1 MERSTHSTGWTCLP
15 PPPPE
20 PAAPGR
26 GVCAMSTSWRDKQQP
41 SLINFIAAFL
51 AANSYRLNFL
61 SISPDFI
68 FNNGELSVAYI
79 FDTNWDCQNEGAV
92 FSRVN
97 MLKRQLKHLYVVVAV
112 PTKEQNESF
121 NRSYHKYGMK
131 LGFPTF
137 VPVTDPEMGFEK
149 IVKIAH
155 ALGVCKQQDIIS
167 RLKNERE
174 QAVQCTDSFLRV
186 LTSIPGID
194 NHDANALGQAIGS
207 IEAIAKASKKFI
219 LENTDL
225 SMDKA
230 ETIVRQKV
238 IVNLSYGLN
247 QLGGLTACGSLDL
260 ALVGADSGGI
270 CNQQFACKELQSQEF
285 LVYRL
290 AAENIMS
297 YYGSS
302 SSGGRGGQRVEYG
315 RTYVVR
321 PKGRHQATIV
331 WLHGLGDN
339 GSSWSQLLD
348 SLSLPNIKWICPT
361 AATRPVT
368 AFGGFPCTA
377 WFDVEDTSVDGRDD
391 IEGLDAS
398 AAHIANLLSS
408 EPPDVKL
415 GIGGFSMG
423 AAASLY
429 SAACYA
435 HGKFASGIPYPITLS
450 AVISLSGWLPCSR
463 TLRGKMQ
470 SSHIAARR
478 AASLPI
484 LLSHGRADEVVSYRN
499 AERQGSCLK
508 VITAWRTVN
517 HHDLKV
523 VVSLSLNKRAYRQSF
538 SLNRL

>member
-68 FNNGELSVAYI
+68 FNNGELSVAFI
-79 FDTNWDCQNEGAV
+79 FKTNWDCQNEGAV

-194 NHDANALGQAIGS
+194 NHDANALAQAIGS

-225 SMDKA
+225 STDKA
-230 ETIVRQKV
+230 ETIV
-238 IVNLSYGLN
+238 
-247 QLGGLTACGSLDL
+247 
-260 ALVGADSGGI
+260 
-270 CNQQFACKELQSQEF
+270 
-285 LVYRL
+285 RL

-339 GSSWSQLLD
+339 GASWSQLLD

-361 AATRPVT
+361 AATQPVT

-463 TLRGKMQ
+463 TLRGKME

-499 AERQGSCLK
+499 AERSSDTLRSSGFLYLHFKSYNGLGHYTIPEEMDDVGK
-508 VITAWRTVN
+508 W
-517 HHDLKV
+517 
-523 VVSLSLNKRAYRQSF
+523 LSS
-538 SLNRL
+538 RLGLDRSR

>member
-1 MERSTHSTGWTCLP
+1 
-15 PPPPE
+15 
-20 PAAPGR
+20 
-26 GVCAMSTSWRDKQQP
+26 
-41 SLINFIAAFL
+41 
-51 AANSYRLNFL
+51 
-61 SISPDFI
+61 
-68 FNNGELSVAYI
+68 
-79 FDTNWDCQNEGAV
+79 
-92 FSRVN
+92 
-97 MLKRQLKHLYVVVAV
+97 
-112 PTKEQNESF
+112 
-121 NRSYHKYGMK
+121 
-131 LGFPTF
+131 
-137 VPVTDPEMGFEK
+137 
-149 IVKIAH
+149 
-155 ALGVCKQQDIIS
+155 
-167 RLKNERE
+167 
-174 QAVQCTDSFLRV
+174 
-186 LTSIPGID
+186 
-194 NHDANALGQAIGS
+194 
-207 IEAIAKASKKFI
+207 
-219 LENTDL
+219 
-225 SMDKA
+225 
-230 ETIVRQKV
+230 
-238 IVNLSYGLN
+238 
-247 QLGGLTACGSLDL
+247 
-260 ALVGADSGGI
+260 
-270 CNQQFACKELQSQEF
+270 
-285 LVYRL
+285 
-290 AAENIMS
+290 MS

-339 GSSWSQLLD
+339 GASWSQLLD

-361 AATRPVT
+361 AATQPVT

-463 TLRGKMQ
+463 TLRGKME

-499 AERQGSCLK
+499 AERSSDTLRSSGFLYLHFKSYNGLGHYTIPEEMDDVGK
-508 VITAWRTVN
+508 W
-517 HHDLKV
+517 
-523 VVSLSLNKRAYRQSF
+523 LSS
-538 SLNRL
+538 RLGLDRSR

>member
-68 FNNGELSVAYI
+68 FNNGELSVAFI
-79 FDTNWDCQNEGAV
+79 FETNWDCQNEGAV

-194 NHDANALGQAIGS
+194 NHDANALAQAIGS

-225 SMDKA
+225 STDKA
-230 ETIVRQKV
+230 ETIAEGDCEPELWTESTGRTDCLRKPVHSFF
-238 IVNLSYGLN
+238 I
-247 QLGGLTACGSLDL
+247 
-260 ALVGADSGGI
+260 LVVAILLRS
-270 CNQQFACKELQSQEF
+270 
-285 LVYRL
+285 
-290 AAENIMS
+290 
-297 YYGSS
+297 
-302 SSGGRGGQRVEYG
+302 GRGGQRVEYG

-339 GSSWSQLLD
+339 GASWSQLLD

-361 AATRPVT
+361 AATQPVT

-377 WFDVEDTSVDGRDD
+377 WFDVEDTSVDGCDD

-435 HGKFASGIPYPITLS
+435 HGKFTSGIPYPITLS

-463 TLRGKMQ
+463 TLRGKME

-499 AERQGSCLK
+499 AERLGHYTIPEEMDDVGK
-508 VITAWRTVN
+508 W
-517 HHDLKV
+517 
-523 VVSLSLNKRAYRQSF
+523 LSS
-538 SLNRL
+538 RLGLDRSR